1 MIDKFSGEYRW
12 LSNFVPCPVILDG
25 VEYPSVEHAYQAAKT
40 VNREEREI
48 ILQAKTAGIAKKL
61 SKLVTMRPNWE
72 SIKWTVMFNLCM
84 QKFLKEPFR
93 SQLLATEEQELIE
106 GNTWGDVYWG
116 VCKGDGQNNLGKII
130 MHIRQT
136 IRDGDYS

>member
-12 LSNFVPCPVILDG
+12 LSNFVPCPVLLDG

-40 VNREEREI
+40 VIKEEREI

-61 SKLVTMRPNWE
+61 GKLVTIRPNWDMW
-72 SIKWTVMFNLCM
+72 KWNIMFNLCM

-93 SQLLATEEQELIE
+93 SQLLATGDQEIIE
-106 GNTWGDVYWG
+106 G
-116 VCKGDGQNNLGKII
+116 K
-130 MHIRQT
+130 
-136 IRDGDYS
+136 